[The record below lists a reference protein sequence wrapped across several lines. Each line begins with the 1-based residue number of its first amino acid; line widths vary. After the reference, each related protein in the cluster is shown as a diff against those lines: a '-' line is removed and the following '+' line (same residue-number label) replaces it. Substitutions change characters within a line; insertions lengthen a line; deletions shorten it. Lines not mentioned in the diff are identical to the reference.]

1 MGDSRDGALVVAI
14 AFECFVGFAGLEFSM
29 EAGLGEGFRLTFGLD
44 SDLKDKRELN
54 NKFHLHTSTCRTN

>member
-44 SDLKDKRELN
+44 SDLKDK
-54 NKFHLHTSTCRTN
+54 KITQ